1 MILCF
6 FSLYKNVHSDGCYL
20 SVKENSS
27 PAPPVIL
34 TWQYFGSSQ
43 ERGAYNKH
51 KNDDTFT
58 SERKVRYMNV
68 FAKPMTIKVA
78 RLDFFGGIP
87 PKFKH

>member
-1 MILCF
+1 M
-6 FSLYKNVHSDGCYL
+6 
-20 SVKENSS
+20 KENSS

-43 ERGAYNKH
+43 ERGAYNKD

-58 SERKVRYMNV
+58 SEHKVRYMYV
-68 FAKPMTIKVA
+68 FAKPMTITVA

-87 PKFKH
+87 PKFEH